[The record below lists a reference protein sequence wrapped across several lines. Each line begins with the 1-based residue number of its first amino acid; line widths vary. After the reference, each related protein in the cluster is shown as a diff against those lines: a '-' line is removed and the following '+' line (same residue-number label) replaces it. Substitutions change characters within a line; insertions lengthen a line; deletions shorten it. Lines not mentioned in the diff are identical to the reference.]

1 MPTTVLLT
9 PTDFQTFQHP
19 CLGFSAEINSEE
31 WPLGSLWVTPA
42 AAIVKMQNCLLPK
55 CKWEERVPYNN
66 NQLVRHRRLFCCC
79 LLLLFVIICCCL
91 LLFDSQ
97 DAKFGVEG
105 WTWTMSVYPDFC
117 KNKKI
122 IQKGFS
128 KFRFVWWLQSKVFL
142 FCSYVFVLKVGPW
155 FLGLSN
161 GGVWAFPSEPSG
173 SRPICYWLYWHSTRD
188 LKACVRG
195 G

>member
-1 MPTTVLLT
+1 MTTVKWRFVEIQSGSVLERFSNWASRT
-9 PTDFQTFQHP
+9 PTQHCTIF
-19 CLGFSAEINSEE
+19 CLVSYFRWEESFMGASCTMLCRRARNAAASSGFFSAEINSEE

-97 DAKFGVEG
+97 DAKLPKCKWKE
-105 WTWTMSVYPDFC
+105 SVPYKDSTLKQSRVFSS
-117 KNKKI
+117 
-122 IQKGFS
+122 IQ
-128 KFRFVWWLQSKVFL
+128 
-142 FCSYVFVLKVGPW
+142 
-155 FLGLSN
+155 
-161 GGVWAFPSEPSG
+161 
-173 SRPICYWLYWHSTRD
+173 
-188 LKACVRG
+188 
-195 G
+195 

>member
-1 MPTTVLLT
+1 MKGKLKGKRYRWNPPYLNKGMQIMPTTVLLT

-97 DAKFGVEG
+97 DAKLPKCKWEE
-105 WTWTMSVYPDFC
+105 SVPYKDSTLKQSRVFSS
-117 KNKKI
+117 
-122 IQKGFS
+122 IQ
-128 KFRFVWWLQSKVFL
+128 
-142 FCSYVFVLKVGPW
+142 
-155 FLGLSN
+155 
-161 GGVWAFPSEPSG
+161 
-173 SRPICYWLYWHSTRD
+173 
-188 LKACVRG
+188 
-195 G
+195 